1 MTRCPAPGCLVVFS
15 WNGGACPE
23 CGVAM
28 RPRALPLLEELDR
41 AHLKRRGRSAAG
53 APEGPAGR
61 PPPFAAALEDV
72 RSLWNVGSMFRTAD
86 GAGFSELYL
95 CGITGCPP
103 DAALAK
109 VSLGAEETVRWEH
122 YRGVLEVLP
131 ALAAAGV
138 TVVAL
143 EHEPGS
149 VPLADVLARGDLK
162 APLCLVVGN
171 EVEGLSPEA
180 RGTAALTCHL
190 PMRGNKSSLNAA
202 VAFGVAAYAIR
213 ERVEP

>member
-1 MTRCPAPGCLVVFS
+1 
-15 WNGGACPE
+15 
-23 CGVAM
+23 M
-28 RPRALPLLEELDR
+28 RPRALALVTELDR
-41 AHLKRRGRSAAG
+41 AHVKRRGRSAAG
-53 APEGPAGR
+53 PPQGPAGR

-86 GAGFSELYL
+86 GAGFAELYL

-109 VSLGAEETVRWEH
+109 VSLGAEESVRWEH

-131 ALAAAGV
+131 ALAHAGV
-138 TVVAL
+138 TIVAL
-143 EHEPGS
+143 EHDEAS
-149 VPLADVLARGDLK
+149 EPLAASLARGAL
-162 APLCLVVGN
+162 APPLCLVVGN

-180 RGTAALTCHL
+180 RRAAGLTCHL
-190 PMRGNKSSLNAA
+190 PMRGAKTSLNAA

-213 ERVEP
+213 ERI

>member
-1 MTRCPAPGCLVVFS
+1 
-15 WNGGACPE
+15 
-23 CGVAM
+23 M
-28 RPRALPLLEELDR
+28 RPRALGLLEEVDR
-41 AHLKRRGRSAAG
+41 AHETRRGRSTAG
-53 APEGPAGR
+53 PPEGPAGR

-109 VSLGAEETVRWEH
+109 VSLGAEEHIRWEH
-122 YRGVLEVLP
+122 YRGVLDVLP
-131 ALAAAGV
+131 DLARAGV

-143 EHEPGS
+143 EPVADS
-149 VPLADVLARGDLK
+149 RPLADVLAEGALSV
-162 APLCLVVGN
+162 PLCLVMGN

-180 RGTAALTCHL
+180 RASASLVCHL
-190 PMRGNKSSLNAA
+190 PMRGSKTSLNAA
-202 VAFGVAAYAIR
+202 VAFGIAAYVIR
-213 ERVEP
+213 EKIAG